1 MATAAKVSTVAEIAD
16 KFRNSSAAVVTEY
29 RGLKVSQLSKLRSDL
44 GAEVSY
50 TVAKNTLVRLA
61 AAEAG
66 VQGLEELF
74 NGPTAIA
81 FITGEPVTAA
91 KALRDFARTNE
102 LLVIKGGVMDGKVLN
117 TREVTRLADL
127 ESREVLL
134 AKFAGAMKAS
144 LTQAAAMFNQLPS
157 QVARLA
163 AALQEKKVAAGA
175 SAEVATASPVAETDV
190 PAEAGVLAE
199 AEVPAEAD
207 VPAEVDMPAEADVP
221 AEAEVLAEADVP
233 AEAEVL
239 AEADVP
245 AEADMPAEDDVP
257 VGADVPAEAGV
268 PAEAA
273 DAPQEATAPDAD
285 VAAVAAESDTARAAA
300 ESAPA

>member
-1 MATAAKVSTVAEIAD
+1 MATPAKVSMVAEIAD
-16 KFRNSSAAVVTEY
+16 KFRTSSAAVVTEY

-66 VQGLEELF
+66 VRGLEEMF

-102 LLVIKGGVMDGKVLN
+102 LLVIKGGLMDGRVLN
-117 TREVTRLADL
+117 PYDVTKLADL

-144 LTQAAAMFNQLPS
+144 LTQAAVLFNQLPS

-163 AALQEKKVAAGA
+163 AALQEKKVAAGETV
-175 SAEVATASPVAETDV
+175 EVAAAVV
-190 PAEAGVLAE
+190 PA
-199 AEVPAEAD
+199 
-207 VPAEVDMPAEADVP
+207 VDSPEF
-221 AEAEVLAEADVP
+221 
-233 AEAEVL
+233 
-239 AEADVP
+239 
-245 AEADMPAEDDVP
+245 
-257 VGADVPAEAGV
+257 
-268 PAEAA
+268 A
-273 DAPQEATAPDAD
+273 DAPEND
-285 VAAVAAESDTARAAA
+285 AVAEGTADPEAAA
-300 ESAPA
+300 ATEAETVQAAGDSDPA

>member
-1 MATAAKVSTVAEIAD
+1 MATPAKVSMVAEIAD
-16 KFRNSSAAVVTEY
+16 KFRTSNAAVVTEY

-66 VQGLEELF
+66 VRGLEEMF

-102 LLVIKGGVMDGKVLN
+102 LLVIKGGLMDGRVLN
-117 TREVTRLADL
+117 PYDVTKLADL

-144 LTQAAAMFNQLPS
+144 LTQAAVLFNQLPS

-163 AALQEKKVAAGA
+163 AALQEKKVAAGEA
-175 SAEVATASPVAETDV
+175 SEVASEAETG
-190 PAEAGVLAE
+190 PA
-199 AEVPAEAD
+199 AEVP
-207 VPAEVDMPAEADVP
+207 
-221 AEAEVLAEADVP
+221 
-233 AEAEVL
+233 
-239 AEADVP
+239 
-245 AEADMPAEDDVP
+245 
-257 VGADVPAEAGV
+257 
-268 PAEAA
+268 EAA
-273 DAPQEATAPDAD
+273 IVPPANPAD
-285 VAAVAAESDTARAAA
+285 PSAEID
-300 ESAPA
+300 SAPAAEATGDPKEAAADENETAQAAEDSDPA